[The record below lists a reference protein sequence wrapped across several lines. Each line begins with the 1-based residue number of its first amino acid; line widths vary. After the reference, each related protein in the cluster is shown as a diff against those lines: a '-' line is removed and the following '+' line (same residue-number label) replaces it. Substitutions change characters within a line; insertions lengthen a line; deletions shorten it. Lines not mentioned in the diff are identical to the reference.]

1 MPKLT
6 VVPGAAAILPLL
18 LGVASA
24 GAQTVPAATSPATPA
39 VPAIPVRADAP
50 AAFGTPSLTVAASVE
65 ADFNGDG
72 LTDTAFTLQGEDA
85 RYLVVALGEG
95 KGLRRV
101 GLLRL
106 DAYPLGPASLAVT
119 PKGVLTMTDLTGG
132 TSAYQTIYRYRYEA
146 ASDRMRLIGQDVEFY
161 SRTWQHG
168 STHLSRNY
176 LTGESE
182 KQVGTLSAD
191 HDLRFGK
198 VQRRQD
204 KPTLLY
210 LEDSPDPARLLG
222 NAPD

>member
-1 MPKLT
+1 MLQST
-6 VVPGAAAILPLL
+6 VSAGTAAMLSLL
-18 LGVASA
+18 LGISGADAQTAPAAASA
-24 GAQTVPAATSPATPA
+24 AAPA
-39 VPAIPVRADAP
+39 VPAIPLRADAP
-50 AAFGTPSLTVAASVE
+50 AAFGTPALTVAASVE
-65 ADFNGDG
+65 GDFNGDG
-72 LTDTAFTLQGEDA
+72 LTDSAFTLQDEEH

-95 KGLRRV
+95 KGLRRI

-168 STHLSRNY
+168 STHLSSNY